1 MATNKKCWFAK
12 TGTKVYKPLKKKEKK
27 GLSSTERARK
37 LSEWRKSIW

>member
-12 TGTKVYKPLKKKEKK
+12 TGTRIYKPLKKKKTK
-27 GLSSTERARK
+27 VLSSTERAKK